1 MTVFADR
8 ADAGRR
14 LVGPVADLGERE
26 PIVLGIARGGV
37 LVADAL
43 AEGLHVACDVAVVR
57 KVGAPGNPELA
68 LGAVAP
74 GVAILDHEALAL
86 LGLREADLRG
96 ALEEA
101 VREVGRREARYRA
114 GRPAPDLAG
123 RTAILVDDGIATGS
137 TAIAA
142 IRWARAAGASR
153 VVLEVPASFGA
164 VGEWYRD
171 FGQASDEDVLAA
183 LGRAAA

>member
-1 MTVFADR
+1 MTFADR

-14 LVGPVADLGERE
+14 LVGPVAALGEADAV
-26 PIVLGIARGGV
+26 VLGIARGGV
-37 LVADAL
+37 LVAAEV
-43 AEGLHVACDVAVVR
+43 AEGLGVPCGVAVVR
-57 KVGAPGNPELA
+57 KVGATWNPELA

-74 GVAILDHEALAL
+74 GLAILDHEALAAT
-86 LGLREADLRG
+86 GVREDDLRTV
-96 ALEEA
+96 LEDA

-142 IRWARAAGASR
+142 VRWARAAGAAR
-153 VVLEVPASFGA
+153 VVLEVPVSFHA
-164 VGEWYRD
+164 VGEWYED
-171 FGQASDEDVLAA
+171 FGQASDEDVIAA
-183 LGRAAA
+183 LGRVAA

>member
-1 MTVFADR
+1 MTFGDR
-8 ADAGRR
+8 GDAGRR
-14 LVGPVADLGERE
+14 LVAPVADLGETN
-26 PIVLGIARGGV
+26 PVVLGIARGGV
-37 LVADAL
+37 LVAREL
-43 AEGLHVACDVAVVR
+43 ADGLGVPCDVAVVR
-57 KVGAPGNPELA
+57 KVGAPWNPELA

-74 GVAILDHEALAL
+74 GVAVLDHEALAL
-86 LGLREADLRG
+86 TGVREDDLRTV
-96 ALEEA
+96 LEDA

-142 IRWARAAGASR
+142 IRWARAAGAAR
-153 VVLEVPASFGA
+153 VVLEVPVSFRA

-171 FGQASDEDVLAA
+171 FGQATDEDVVAA
-183 LGRAAA
+183 LGREAA